1 MMKLLTLQ
9 LARAKSDAKLD
20 ELRLELLGISEAK
33 HGCQTEDK
41 ESDST
46 RDVLRSIRYRDPDR
60 ASNRSHIVL
69 GLSWIGLFILM
80 LVVMAWL
87 SH

>member
-1 MMKLLTLQ
+1 MKLLTLQ

-20 ELRLELLGISEAK
+20 ELRSELLGIGEAK
-33 HGCQTEDK
+33 HGFQTEDK

-60 ASNRSHIVL
+60 ASNRSQIVL